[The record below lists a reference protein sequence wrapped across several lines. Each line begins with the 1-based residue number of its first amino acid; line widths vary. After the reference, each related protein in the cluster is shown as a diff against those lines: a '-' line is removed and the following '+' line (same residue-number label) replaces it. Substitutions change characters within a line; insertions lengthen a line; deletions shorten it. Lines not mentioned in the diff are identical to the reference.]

1 MEGSR
6 MEHIRKIIL
15 GSIPDGV
22 LKELARNVLIL
33 EPPDYEDDVFNKAR
47 INIELPNISMK
58 IERFVDTD
66 HWWIDDEYY
75 TYYTPEE
82 MDMKLSEEIAKS
94 ILWLEI

>member
-1 MEGSR
+1 

-15 GSIPDGV
+15 DSIPDGV
-22 LKELARNVLIL
+22 LKRLAENVLIL
-33 EPPDYEDDVFNKAR
+33 GPPDYEDDVFNKAR

-82 MDMKLSEEIAKS
+82 MDMKLSGEIAKS

>member
-1 MEGSR
+1 

-15 GSIPDGV
+15 DSIPDGV
-22 LKELARNVLIL
+22 LKELAENVLIL
-33 EPPDYEDDVFNKAR
+33 EPPDFEDDVFNKAK
-47 INIELPNISMK
+47 INIELPNFSMK

-94 ILWLEI
+94 ILWLRI

>member
-1 MEGSR
+1 

-15 GSIPDGV
+15 DSIPDGV
-22 LKELARNVLIL
+22 LKGLAENVLIL

-58 IERFVDTD
+58 IERFVNTD